1 MDVNNVITN
10 YMPGDAGRY
19 NIIII
24 IIIIII
30 SSYPARQ
37 NFSL

>member
-24 IIIIII
+24 IIIII